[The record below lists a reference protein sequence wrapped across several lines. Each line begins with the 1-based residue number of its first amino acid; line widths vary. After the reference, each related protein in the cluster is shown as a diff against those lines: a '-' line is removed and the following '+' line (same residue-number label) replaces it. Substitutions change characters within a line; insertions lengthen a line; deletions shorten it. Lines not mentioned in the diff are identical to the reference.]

1 MDGDPSSARRGRSAT
16 RAAESN
22 DELVR
27 IVKYRAASYLTGGV
41 RDARVL
47 DAMRDIDRA
56 RFLPHEYLWAAYL
69 DESVDI
75 GRGQTCSQPSMTAFM
90 LDKLS
95 LRPGLRVLEIGAGSG
110 YAAALAA
117 LLCRPGGRVIA
128 VEIIP
133 ELAARALANCA
144 SAGPRYGPPL
154 SDDID
159 FVAADGSAG
168 LGERGPFDRILVSA
182 GVRRSRLRGLGGG
195 REGGSGA
202 EGGGGGGFREE
213 PLLDQ
218 LGPGGIL
225 VYPEERGNLYRIER
239 RGEALLRDR
248 WSGVAFVP
256 LRGRNA

>member
-1 MDGDPSSARRGRSAT
+1 MQ
-16 RAAESN
+16 
-22 DELVR
+22 
-27 IVKYRAASYLTGGV
+27 IVKYRAASYLGGGE

-47 DAMRDIDRA
+47 DAMRAVDRA

-75 GRGQTCSQPSMTAFM
+75 GCGQTCSQPSMTAFM

-95 LRPGLRVLEIGAGSG
+95 LRPGLRMLEVGAGSG

-133 ELAARALANCA
+133 ELAARARANCA

-182 GVRRSRLRGLGGG
+182 GVRRSRR
-195 REGGSGA
+195 RP
-202 EGGGGGGFREE
+202 GFREE

-218 LGPGGIL
+218 LGPEGIL
-225 VYPEERGNLYRIER
+225 VYPEERGNLYRLVR
-239 RGEALLRDR
+239 RGDTLLRDR